1 MRWTKTV
8 VLVGVLGLAPALAL
22 AQTAQPPQTR
32 PPIQQPGSMGSPFGS
47 DWARPQSQTGSQIQ
61 RTDQGTRPPIEQPG
75 MRQNTPRP
83 QGGIL
88 NN

>member
-1 MRWTKTV
+1 MRWTRTLV
-8 VLVGVLGLAPALAL
+8 VVGVVGLAPAFAL
-22 AQTAQPPQTR
+22 AQTAQQPQTR

-47 DWARPQSQTGSQIQ
+47 EWARPPSQSGSQIQ
-61 RTDQGTRPPIEQPG
+61 RIDQGTRPPIEQPA
-75 MRQNTPRP
+75 MRQNAPRP